1 MQGFSTSIRDRYQD
15 KWNLSLKGEGPKT
28 KENVESQLEK
38 NSEKRSEKRRKRRR
52 LSVVEKF

>member
-15 KWNLSLKGEGPKT
+15 KWVLSLKGEGPKQV
-28 KENVESQLEK
+28 NVEKPLEN
-38 NSEKRSEKRRKRRR
+38 NSEKRSEKRRKRRK